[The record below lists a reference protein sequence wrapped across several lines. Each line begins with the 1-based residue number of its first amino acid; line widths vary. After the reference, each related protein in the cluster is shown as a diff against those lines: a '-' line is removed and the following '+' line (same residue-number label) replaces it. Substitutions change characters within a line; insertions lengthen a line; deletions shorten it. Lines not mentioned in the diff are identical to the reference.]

1 MYENI
6 KISSENR
13 KDIIKIKA
21 GLSERAIDRSPILP
35 LLNIYKLKK
44 LLRFMKKEEKEYT
57 LIISGITDVKKIVG
71 KYQIIF

>member
-1 MYENI
+1 MYEKI

-21 GLSERAIDRSPILP
+21 GLSERAIDQSLILP

-44 LLRFMKKEEKEYT
+44 LLRFMKKRER
-57 LIISGITDVKKIVG
+57 IHINNIRNNRC
-71 KYQIIF
+71 